1 MASLPPTTVQGAQES
16 NPAKKYASYDTF
28 LVENWR
34 YRRPNFPFFVPE
46 LSAYGIVL
54 QNEGFINQQIY
65 YDSSGEVVQENFP
78 EEISAGI
85 RRMLAYY
92 NKIVDA
98 TNEEVLNPQTVLQDI
113 YVQPGP
119 NLYYLTIDAA
129 TFDSIPDRGNYVLT
143 PMSERT
149 SINKLAEDYREYFRV
164 TDKTSKG
171 HRARIAEILRV
182 NDVNILEP
190 DIDNVKEWMGRLN
203 YGTSTPPK
211 KDVRLNPGAELYLP
225 RAEPDFDKVINGGQ
239 IFSLEIGSI
248 RQKIASLTVLL
259 EKFKEDIR
267 VSEKV
272 VEVLDISKQIALLQQ
287 FFPKIVT
294 HFQSNN
300 YKINDFLDDD
310 EQLRIGISEDY
321 ELVYVALWTDG
332 SLAYLNKALPGLI
345 VDSPFDDPR
354 TMNLLLNLEEIS
366 LYNASTFDWE
376 DFVED
381 YVFPPVT
388 IRTRTADDSLADFTD
403 TSKTIM
409 EQLADRFDK
418 FPVKS
423 EKILGEENEI
433 LESPRLLLKMAE
445 QNASIVRN
453 TGDAVVSNLVDIS
466 ARLENPGATA
476 CGAAA
481 TVFSEVLNKI
491 DYKQLAA
498 AALDCLK
505 EQIPFDCNDVILAV
519 AKLPTVQMGA
529 FGLSAETL
537 SGLEAVDFTFKTRM
551 NPEQKELASEA
562 FAIAESTNF
571 LLYEEK
577 YEFPLYQQ
585 LEEDYAEKEPGEI
598 YLAALE
604 LAYTQAGFDYGSVF
618 QEVCGLLS
626 NPIDLIPQEVFNV
639 PTFFFPKVP
648 TVDIDAGF
656 FSSVESAI
664 LDMISAI
671 IVQMTKGLI
680 NSILNNCMDQQ
691 QLEDSSAD
699 ANNPNLTDLT
709 SAIANSV
716 GDDNLAETLEEL
728 LRALGYGD
736 LESDPFEDPEDQEG
750 TTLDFGDKTPTTVEV
765 TTAVQAM
772 ENFFNALSEQVG
784 DSNSMSV
791 ISLLE
796 GYAPGNLLREV
807 LTIIHPKNETG
818 SNPAFAYGLNNE
830 NNLNEIIINEQDVI
844 WMFKKIAKLVNIEP
858 VIASLNAAVGKV
870 GCDNINDFISKRIAL
885 WCENIPK
892 EQITTYASNLL
903 SSSWGPDQCLPC
915 IILSPIETPSLD
927 CQDNYGGSVVKD
939 PASFTHMLG
948 EVLDRFFE
956 PVYMAY
962 DASALTLP
970 DPYYS
975 DVEEPKIIE
984 RTVKTSAGITVEY
997 FNYATLEADKIKIT
1011 TNEQSK
1017 LLDKAG
1023 IKPPGD
1029 IEATVM
1035 NPEFQRLLATGYIPE
1050 NGVTDGVYGPY
1061 TTVVPK
1067 SEAKNF
1073 FGLVPQNL
1081 SLDAVTYMEKKS
1093 EFAPRSRNVLE
1104 HLDER
1109 IKTFDAT
1116 YPGTDRYALVFEST
1130 EPTDPT
1136 DKTRLS
1142 LNALKLEMLDD
1153 NSWRLN
1159 IGQTLPNVSDFAPY
1173 SPAAV
1178 AAGSA
1183 PETFEIAGNS
1193 YSSEAIYNFEYTGES
1208 KFPESAT
1215 DILEYLESRTSTPL
1229 DDDIPQAKILSRF
1242 ISNII
1247 SNGTRNDQ
1255 LTQEQ
1260 KDAIQKI
1267 SKENIFAD
1275 CFKQMIFGTAR
1286 HCLKSP
1292 MFRFSDD
1299 NGASYMSL
1307 VDWAPLPDEDEAAC
1321 GYDPHILSLDTMKR
1335 RIIEDYEE
1343 KIDCENLANEINQD
1357 GLGKNTKTSLEK
1369 AMMSGIVMT
1378 TLRAYALEQLMKAI
1392 FPVSAFP
1399 CTSFLTPVTIKF
1411 ITSKIVESL
1420 KDTGADYFEAF
1431 LEEVG
1436 NVFADRMGQYSPY
1449 GTIPNVINSGA
1460 ELGIEWLCADAA
1472 IREFLV
1478 HSPIEDGAVTLP
1490 SGEQV
1495 EISSIT
1501 ATAISEQFESFPQPE
1516 IPPGTD
1522 AGTTQMVVG
1531 LSGLP
1536 EWETCTVTMNGI
1548 GMDGYR
1554 RYGSGD
1560 PCILGTPPE
1569 ESGGTSFGDSGL
1581 GSFAGTGGESADIAE
1596 PPATVNEGVPTL
1608 VELYPD
1614 LWVPPN
1620 AKNTGPLAE
1629 LECPENV
1636 NSVKIDKVPLE
1647 EIMEARLCFLIEEQ
1661 LYSVIDKLQD
1671 LVSFNGEFSFD
1682 DRFISE
1688 NVPFLDVRKSG
1699 EPVDNGSRFFARM
1712 NEHQIRTLGQIEVN
1726 SVYDVYLEKYNE
1738 WHTANGNWA
1747 AALTA
1752 APATIPVLAAGGA
1765 VVGGVIGAAVQG
1777 WTAGP
1782 GAIIG
1787 AAVGAVIAGIIIA
1800 FGAPILAALAAGI
1813 LPIPVP
1819 RYIFPEEYTID
1830 SDANHFYTSIDGD
1843 KYVYTNTD
1851 IGVMITAFVDTI
1863 KEGVEKSLVAF
1874 FEEYMPLDDD
1884 DNPRLPEPNE
1894 LEGILSTTVNFATAA
1909 AGEAVADVQDAGEAL
1924 AEGDFEGAAEA
1935 AADLFGFTGG
1945 EDEEDEVLEGA
1956 LDELKLGEAELDA
1969 IFKTHFLVAS
1979 VANPFGGPATAHAM
1993 LDTFEVTWNKEYF
2006 KVQSW
2011 NIGKP
2016 ESKWRLSGENTPLLS
2031 YETPRVRHFLE
2042 NPGHFAGTNMWITL
2056 AFDPQNTMTAM
2067 AHVVQDSWD
2076 GQAIVPFPR
2085 FEDFAGE
2092 MQMPEPGPMPRDAL
2106 ADTLLISFSEEDQ
2119 RGQLIVER
2127 YVKTKGE
2134 LPGDRFITGTPG
2146 APNTQ
2151 SGINIRDDFSGER
2164 FKKEEEQFDMRAAAA
2179 SGEIPSLVQVL
2190 SPRETI
2196 NTSNRNCFQNDNSDL
2211 HLPIGATAA
2220 TDIALG
2226 GELNTANEMIWNI
2239 DEFQEYLEN
2248 DNLELADKAFHEVSF
2263 GMRLVYLAPPGQL
2276 YDTTTPGV
2284 DQTFAHT
2291 RDTLVS
2297 NTNQRF
2303 EWNEDVVRRSK
2314 TYVEKER
2321 FVLPEGSFQYSTT
2334 ESGRGPAPYPIAAT
2348 PPLGPPKERFLH
2360 LLPLFSAE
2368 KRIDSAS
2375 GIPRGEILEAM
2386 NIGDST
2392 GQKSMQKVFSSDY
2405 LQFLK
2410 NSLKDSGVYKLLFKY
2425 CIPGENVLS
2434 FTTIMANLT
2443 NELSDSFFDGTKYQL
2458 QNLFEITANAGD
2470 YTFKTSD
2477 EKKKGGNR
2485 GEYARALANY
2495 GTEGM
2500 ARNPALFDL
2509 AMKTPKL
2516 IFKGLTEFIDPVI
2529 APASKIVKAG
2539 AAGKLIP
2546 QVMKR
2551 LNPDDSP
2558 GGVEDKN
2565 WFLTNLILPKGT
2577 VPPPMGDI
2585 AGAYP
2590 TVVRI
2595 SETGLQLPNV
2605 FTGIDANSPPPIKD
2619 DQKIVVYRLRDK
2631 MTKGCEEGNILF
2643 DKYMQKVFLVNYN
2656 PSTSDP
2662 QRVYDIY
2669 KETSDINFDGLHP
2682 KQKYFQ
2688 DFALASINRNFPAMG
2703 APLIQAYIEDLEIV
2717 RKGILIEIPEAT
2729 DYGLLPDFSPF
2740 TFKRLKQLSK
2750 SNEQISCIREGILNI
2765 IKGQR
2770 AVEQDNFFS
2779 VGKTLATGFWSVY
2792 NPASGQ
2798 LERTSDDGRTID
2810 WIIWG
2815 TASDNFLMPQVPN
2828 PEVIFPGYPI
2838 PLPVTAIAMAS
2849 LPSDVF
2855 PYSPS
2860 PPHSPLGHIYHAISA
2875 TDNLQNSNMDL
2886 KKLQRTKEGLENKK
2900 KTREKLCIDM
2910 ERLSLEEKRRRGL
2923 E

>member
-16 NPAKKYASYDTF
+16 NPAKKYTSYDTF

-54 QNEGFINQQIY
+54 QNERFINQQIY

-78 EEISAGI
+78 EETSAGI

-98 TNEEVLNPQTVLQDI
+98 TNEEILNPQTVLQDI

-171 HRARIAEILRV
+171 HRARIAEILRI
-182 NDVNILEP
+182 NNVNILEP

-259 EKFKEDIR
+259 TKFKEDIR
-267 VSEKV
+267 ISEKA

-321 ELVYVALWTDG
+321 ELVYVALWADG

-366 LYNASTFDWE
+366 LYNASTFDWQ

-562 FAIAESTNF
+562 LAVAKSTNF

-585 LEEDYAEKEPGEI
+585 LEEDYAEAEPGEI

-604 LAYTQAGFDYGSVF
+604 LAYIQAGFDYGSVF

-680 NSILNNCMDQQ
+680 DSILNNCMDQQ

-750 TTLDFGDKTPTTVEV
+750 TTLDFEDEDTITVEV

-772 ENFFNALSEQVG
+772 KDFFNVLSEQMQ
-784 DSNSMSV
+784 DSMKV

-796 GYAPGNLLREV
+796 GYAPGNLLAEV
-807 LTIIHPKNETG
+807 LTIISTG
-818 SNPAFAYGLNNE
+818 NFTYGLNNE
-830 NNLNEIIINEQDVI
+830 KNLNEIIVNEQDVI
-844 WMFKKIAKLVNIEP
+844 WMFKKIAKLVNIQP
-858 VIASLNAAVGKV
+858 IIASLNAAVGKV

-903 SSSWGPDQCLPC
+903 SSSIDGPNWP
-915 IILSPIETPSLD
+915 IPPILSPFETPPLT
-927 CQDNYGGSVVKD
+927 CQDNFGGSVAKD

-975 DVEEPKIIE
+975 DVERKKIID
-984 RTVKTSAGITVEY
+984 RTLETTAGLTVDY
-997 FNYATLEADKIKIT
+997 FNFAKLQEEKIEIT
-1011 TNEQSK
+1011 PRESFNVLGVE
-1017 LLDKAG
+1017 
-1023 IKPPGD
+1023 PPGD

-1050 NGVTDGVYGPY
+1050 NGVVDGVYGPY
-1061 TTVVPK
+1061 TTAVPK
-1067 SEAKNF
+1067 SKAEGF
-1073 FGLVPQNL
+1073 FGLTPQNL

-1093 EFAPRSRNVLE
+1093 EFAPRSRNMFE
-1104 HLDER
+1104 NLDER

-1130 EPTDPT
+1130 EPTDPS

-1142 LNALKLEMLDD
+1142 LNALKLEMFDD

-1159 IGQTLPNVSDFAPY
+1159 VGETLPNVSEFAPF

-1193 YSSEAIYNFEYTGES
+1193 YSSEAVYNFEYTGES

-1229 DDDIPQAKILSRF
+1229 DDDIPQVKILSRF

-1275 CFKQMIFGTAR
+1275 CFKQMTFGTAR
-1286 HCLKSP
+1286 HCLNSP
-1292 MFRFSDD
+1292 MFRFSDN

-1343 KIDCENLANEINQD
+1343 KIECEDLANEINQD

-1399 CTSFLTPVTIKF
+1399 CTSFLTPITIKF
-1411 ITSKIVESL
+1411 ITRKIVESL
-1420 KDTGADYFEAF
+1420 KDTGGDYFEAF

-1449 GTIPNVINSGA
+1449 GTIPDVINSGA
-1460 ELGIEWLCADAA
+1460 ELGIEWFCADAA

-1490 SGEQV
+1490 SGERV

-1516 IPPGTD
+1516 NLPGGGSSIGFGNQETN
-1522 AGTTQMVVG
+1522 
-1531 LSGLP
+1531 SGDLP

-1554 RYGSGD
+1554 RYGSDD
-1560 PCILGTPPE
+1560 PCILGTPPETVSLPTAEAPAGGRGTGGPQSPSVTPPE

-1608 VELYPD
+1608 AESLQD

-1620 AKNTGPLAE
+1620 AENTGPLAE

-1682 DRFISE
+1682 DRFISK
-1688 NVPFLDVRKSG
+1688 NMPFLDVKKSG
-1699 EPVDNGSRFFARM
+1699 NPVTDGSRFSAK
-1712 NEHQIRTLGQIEVN
+1712 NGDKVLSLAQAQVD
-1726 SVYDVYLEKYNE
+1726 SVYDVYIEKYNE

-1747 AALTA
+1747 LAVAA
-1752 APATIPVLAAGGA
+1752 APVTIVALGGTGA
-1765 VVGGVIGAAVQG
+1765 IIGALVGVYVAG
-1777 WTAGP
+1777 WGALV

-1787 AAVGAVIAGIIIA
+1787 AAIGVAIGALIT
-1800 FGAPILAALAAGI
+1800 ALGGPVLI
-1813 LPIPVP
+1813 GLSLGVLPIPVP
-1819 RYIFPEEYTID
+1819 RYLFPEELEENPN
-1830 SDANHFYTSIDGD
+1830 ANIFYTS
-1843 KYVYTNTD
+1843 KENQQYLYTNTD
-1851 IGVMITAFVDTI
+1851 MGEMMTKFISSFAEFIGEAFKAFLKQFEPDSPEDFTPSDIAEHLRTAT
-1863 KEGVEKSLVAF
+1863 
-1874 FEEYMPLDDD
+1874 
-1884 DNPRLPEPNE
+1884 
-1894 LEGILSTTVNFATAA
+1894 NFATATI
-1909 AGEAVADVQDAGEAL
+1909 GEATADANDALGAVL
-1924 AEGDFEGAAEA
+1924 SGDASAAAEA
-1935 AADLFGFTGG
+1935 TADFFGFTDG
-1945 EDEEDEVLEGA
+1945 EDEEDEVLEDA
-1956 LDELKLGEAELDA
+1956 TDELTLGETELDF
-1969 IFKTHFLVAS
+1969 IFKTFAVS
-1979 VANPFGGPATAHAM
+1979 TGVVFNSATAVLAPILASM
-1993 LDTFEVTWNKEYF
+1993 FEVTWNKEYF
-2006 KVQSW
+2006 KVQLNNANLSEHNW
-2011 NIGKP
+2011 MLADGTLLTEEKP
-2016 ESKWRLSGENTPLLS
+2016 K
-2031 YETPRVRHFLE
+2031 VRHVLAD
-2042 NPGHFAGTNMWITL
+2042 PSVLTNQITL
-2056 AFDPQNTMTAM
+2056 AFDNQSIMHALG
-2067 AHVVQDSWD
+2067 AAALD
-2076 GQAIVPFPR
+2076 GFEGSSIVPFPKL
-2085 FEDFAGE
+2085 EDFAGDLTIPQE
-2092 MQMPEPGPMPRDAL
+2092 GLLPRDDL
-2106 ADTLLISFSEEDQ
+2106 ADTFLVSEEEG

-2127 YVKTKGE
+2127 YIKTKGR
-2134 LPGDRFITGTPG
+2134 LPGEPPQLFG
-2146 APNTQ
+2146 Q
-2151 SGINIRDDFSGER
+2151 SATDDFNGER
-2164 FKKEEEQFDMRAAAA
+2164 FKKEEEQFDMRGAAA

-2226 GELNTANEMIWNI
+2226 GELNTGDEMVWNI
-2239 DEFQEYLEN
+2239 DEFQEYLE
-2248 DNLELADKAFHEVSF
+2248 DNNLGLDHMAFDEVSF
-2263 GMRLVYLAPPGQL
+2263 GMRLVYFAPPFSLTNTVIAHQTDL
-2276 YDTTTPGV
+2276 ETQKKRLLPGSTQEFIF
-2284 DQTFAHT
+2284 D
-2291 RDTLVS
+2291 
-2297 NTNQRF
+2297 
-2303 EWNEDVVRRSK
+2303 EDVVNRSK
-2314 TYVEKER
+2314 TYLELEQFDLR
-2321 FVLPEGSFQYSTT
+2321 STGNLLKNAT
-2334 ESGRGPAPYPIAAT
+2334 NDNLVDKGTGPIA
-2348 PPLGPPKERFLH
+2348 GPILSSPTTIQTHKRHLH

-2375 GIPRGEILEAM
+2375 GIPRGEILDAM
-2386 NIGDST
+2386 NVGDST
-2392 GQKSMQKVFSSDY
+2392 GQKSMQKIFSSDY

-2434 FTTIMANLT
+2434 FTTIMGNLT

-2495 GTEGM
+2495 GTEGA

-2509 AMKTPKL
+2509 AMKTPKI
-2516 IFKGLTEFIDPVI
+2516 IFKGLAEFIDPVI
-2529 APASKIVKAG
+2529 APASKMVKAG
-2539 AAGKLIP
+2539 AAGKIIP
-2546 QVMKR
+2546 QVMKK
-2551 LNPDDSP
+2551 LNPDGSP
-2558 GGVEDKN
+2558 GGVEDDN
-2565 WFLTNLILPKGT
+2565 WFLTNFILPKGT
-2577 VPPPMGDI
+2577 VPPPIGDFY
-2585 AGAYP
+2585 GAYP
-2590 TVVRI
+2590 TIVRRT
-2595 SETGLQLPNV
+2595 EQGLDIV
-2605 FTGIDANSPPPIKD
+2605 TRGDAPPIQD
-2619 DQKIVVYRLRDK
+2619 NQEIVVYRFRDK
-2631 MTKGCEEGNILF
+2631 LTKASESGNILF

-2656 PSTSDP
+2656 PSTNSP
-2662 QRVYDIY
+2662 QQVYTAYAAEDAS
-2669 KETSDINFDGLHP
+2669 TDINFDGIQP

-2688 DFALASINRNFPAMG
+2688 DFALASINRNFPGMG

-2729 DYGLLPDFSPF
+2729 DYLPDFSPF

-2750 SNEQISCIREGILNI
+2750 SSEQIKCIREGILNI

-2770 AVEQDNFFS
+2770 AVNPENFFS
-2779 VGKTLATGFWSVY
+2779 VGRTLATGFLGAY

-2798 LERTSDDGRTID
+2798 IETVSGEGRVID

-2815 TASDNFLMPQVPN
+2815 TPSDNFLMPQIPN

-2838 PLPVTAIAMAS
+2838 PLPVTAIAMTS
-2849 LPSDVF
+2849 LPCDVF

-2860 PPHSPLGHIYHAISA
+2860 PPHSPLGHIYHAIA
-2875 TDNLQNSNMDL
+2875 AADNLQSSNMDL

-2900 KTREKLCIDM
+2900 KIGEKLCIDM